1 MSAKIITTAVALT
14 ILCATAIADFNTVT
28 RAHEIALSS
37 FRLPI
42 SPSGTLGIRKC
53 ANCEQGAYRVTTST
67 RYTVNGSDVDL
78 REFRRL
84 MLQIKNRDRVA
95 VTVMHHLESDT
106 ISQVLVSLPDAD

>member
-1 MSAKIITTAVALT
+1 MRGKSIITAVALT
-14 ILCATAIADFNTVT
+14 ILCATAAADFNTVT
-28 RAHEIALSS
+28 RAHEVALSS

-53 ANCEQGAYRVTTST
+53 ASCELGAYRVTTST

-84 MLQIKNRDRVA
+84 MLQVKNRDRVA

-106 ISQVLVSLPDAD
+106 VTQVQVSLPDAA